1 MRVAPQVSGS
11 IRVVAVGSGY
21 PVPTMDVPGFGSLA
35 PLGEFFVLPAADG
48 DMWMPIT
55 SLLSD
60 AATVRDYAD
69 QTRTAIAASMGVGTA
84 DVPIK
89 AAASSAHLS
98 ITARLLSPVVGA
110 AVCLHTVPLLGPDS
124 IRWQRDSSHRPILGV
139 THLDWVA
146 VTGAEQAAAA
156 IIDSI
161 VEGVLRPLNETMRS
175 ATALSPQVLWGNI
188 ASAANGAV
196 TVLSMSRP
204 QDEPRGR
211 ALIAALLAAHP
222 LSGAAEFVG
231 SRFMR
236 RNCCLYYRI
245 PGGGYCG
252 DCIFTDS

>member
-11 IRVVAVGSGY
+11 IEVAAVSSGY
-21 PVPTMDVPGFGSLA
+21 PVPTMDVPGFGSLE
-35 PLGEFFVLPAADG
+35 PLGEFFVLPAADS
-48 DMWMPIT
+48 DTWMPIT

-60 AATVRDYAD
+60 AATVRDYTHR
-69 QTRTAIAASMGVGTA
+69 TRTAIASSMGVGTT

-98 ITARLLSPVVGA
+98 IAARLLSPAVGA
-110 AVCLHTVPLLGPDS
+110 AVCVDAVPLLSPDS
-124 IRWQRDSSHRPILGV
+124 IYWQRDSSHRPTLGV
-139 THLDWVA
+139 ARLDWVA
-146 VTGAEQAAAA
+146 VSSPAQAAAA
-156 IIDSI
+156 IIDSL
-161 VEGVLRPLNETMRS
+161 VDGVLRPLNETMRS

-211 ALIAALLAAHP
+211 TLIAALLAAQP

-231 SRFMR
+231 DRFMR
-236 RNCCLYYRI
+236 RNCCLYYQI